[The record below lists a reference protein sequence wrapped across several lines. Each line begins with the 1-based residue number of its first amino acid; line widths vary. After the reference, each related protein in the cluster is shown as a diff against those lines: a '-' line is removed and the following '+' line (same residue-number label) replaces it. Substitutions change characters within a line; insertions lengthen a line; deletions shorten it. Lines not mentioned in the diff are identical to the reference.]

1 MTEKKFEQAVPV
13 LHDSVSGTKA
23 ASETSHTAVTTNM
36 ERTIKT
42 AQELVAFGQGNLD
55 AFVKSSQIWAAGVQD
70 LSKSFTASA
79 QSQINETV
87 ATVKSFAAV
96 KSFQELL
103 DLQAAFAR
111 NSLDKAIA
119 ETTKLT
125 NASTKLAADALA
137 PISARVTLATETF
150 GRAA

>member
-1 MTEKKFEQAVPV
+1 LGRRRAGPE
-13 LHDSVSGTKA
+13 
-23 ASETSHTAVTTNM
+23 
-36 ERTIKT
+36 
-42 AQELVAFGQGNLD
+42 QELHCLG
-55 AFVKSSQIWAAGVQD
+55 
-70 LSKSFTASA
+70 